1 LIGNNSGIKVIGNRR
16 MYDLSILNL
25 EGYYDVLETDEQRK
39 IKLLNNHKS
48 LSDIYN
54 KHFYSEIIHKG
65 KYQYLDV
72 INAGFTFII
81 DGISIIKKN
90 GITYLTYKDFYI
102 WDMFPIKTIYD
113 YNQIS
118 HAYSSLTAH
127 FAGNSYVADD
137 KDASFW
143 IKTTLAARG
152 VKKILPFKTRYLIV

>member
-1 LIGNNSGIKVIGNRR
+1 
-16 MYDLSILNL
+16 M
-25 EGYYDVLETDEQRK
+25 
-39 IKLLNNHKS
+39 
-48 LSDIYN
+48 
-54 KHFYSEIIHKG
+54 
-65 KYQYLDV
+65 
-72 INAGFTFII
+72 
-81 DGISIIKKN
+81 
-90 GITYLTYKDFYI
+90 TYKDFYI

-118 HAYSSLTAH
+118 YAYSSLTAH